1 MTELETRTLER
12 LREDTAQ
19 RACADFLA
27 AMDEL
32 HFHEILTA
40 LAFDR
45 LRYKMRLVE
54 TLREEC
60 SGDWN
65 QTFYQLYFR
74 TLGDSNNQDA
84 FVELARRVPY
94 KTVLRER
101 TMPHAVEAMLA
112 GTSGLL
118 NLYELDA
125 YRLDLLR
132 TYEHLA
138 AKYALEPM
146 EVSAWNLVQIR
157 PANHP
162 LLRIVQA
169 AEFFVQDEF
178 LMNRTMECRTRT
190 EIQRLF
196 GVDAP
201 TYWNVHCLPDAND
214 DPRPKRIGAF
224 KSRMLGINLVAV
236 LQFAY
241 GSYTDDESLH
251 ETALKL
257 LETIPPEKN
266 SLTEKWCK
274 QHVPRPKNAFE
285 SQALIQLSKSY
296 CRNKRCDE
304 CPVARR
310 ILHEIRRTAAA
321 EE

>member
-12 LREDTAQ
+12 LREDPAKH
-19 RACADFLA
+19 ACAGFLA

-45 LRYKMRLVE
+45 LHYKMKLVD
-54 TLREEC
+54 TLRGEC

-74 TLGDSNNQDA
+74 TLGDGDNQDA

-101 TMPHAVEAMLA
+101 TMPHAVEAMLV

-118 NLYELDA
+118 KLYELDP

-138 AKYALEPM
+138 AKYSLEPM
-146 EVSAWNLVQIR
+146 EPSDWTLIKIR

-178 LMNRTMECRTRT
+178 IMNRTMECRTRT
-190 EIQRLF
+190 EIRQLF
-196 GVDAP
+196 GVEAP
-201 TYWNVHCLPDAND
+201 AYWNVHYLPDAQD
-214 DPRPKRIGAF
+214 DPRPKRIGEF
-224 KSRMLGINLVAV
+224 KCDMLAINLVAV

-241 GSYTDDESLH
+241 GSYTDNESLH
-251 ETALKL
+251 ENALKL
-257 LETIPPEKN
+257 LETIPAEKN
-266 SLTEKWCK
+266 SLTEGWCAK
-274 QHVPRPKNAFE
+274 HVPRPKNAFE

-296 CRNKRCDE
+296 CDNGRCGD
-304 CPVARR
+304 CPVGRR
-310 ILHEIRRTAAA
+310 ILHEVRRTAA
-321 EE
+321 EEE

>member
-12 LREDTAQ
+12 LREDSEKH
-19 RACADFLA
+19 ACADFLA

-32 HFHEILTA
+32 HFHEILTT

-45 LRYKMRLVE
+45 LRYKMKLVDA
-54 TLREEC
+54 LRGEC

-74 TLGDSNNQDA
+74 TLGDSNNQEA
-84 FVELARRVPY
+84 FVTLARRVPY

-101 TMPHAVEAMLA
+101 TMPHAVEAMLV

-118 NLYELDA
+118 QLYELDA

-138 AKYALEPM
+138 AKYSLEPM
-146 EVSAWNLVQIR
+146 NPSDWYLTKIR

-178 LMNRTMECRTRT
+178 MMNRTMECRTRKD
-190 EIQRLF
+190 IQRLF

-201 TYWNVHCLPDAND
+201 AYWNVHYLPDATD
-214 DPRPKRIGAF
+214 DPRPKRIGEF
-224 KSRMLGINLVAV
+224 KCDILAINLVAV

-251 ETALKL
+251 ENALKL
-257 LETIPPEKN
+257 LETIPAEKN
-266 SLTEKWCK
+266 SLTEEWCK
-274 QHVPRPKNAFE
+274 NHVPRPKNAFE
-285 SQALIQLSKSY
+285 SQALIQLTKSY
-296 CRNKRCDE
+296 CRQKRCDA

-310 ILHEIRRTAAA
+310 ILHEIRRTAAV

>member
-1 MTELETRTLER
+1 MTELETQTLER
-12 LREDTAQ
+12 LREEPKQ

-32 HFHEILTA
+32 HFHELLTA

-45 LRYKMRLVE
+45 LRYKMKLVDA
-54 TLREEC
+54 LREEC

-84 FVELARRVPY
+84 FVTLARRVPY

-101 TMPHAVEAMLA
+101 TMPHAVEAMLV

-118 NLYELDA
+118 NLYELDS

-138 AKYALEPM
+138 AKYGLEPM
-146 EVSAWNLVQIR
+146 APSDWNLIKIR

-178 LMNRTMECRTRT
+178 MMNRTMECRTRT
-190 EIQRLF
+190 EIRQLF
-196 GVDAP
+196 GVEAP
-201 TYWNVHCLPDAND
+201 SYWNSHYLPDAQD
-214 DPRPKRIGAF
+214 DPRPKRIGEF
-224 KSRMLGINLVAV
+224 KCDMLAINLVAV

-241 GSYTDDESLH
+241 GSYTDNESLH
-251 ETALKL
+251 ENALKL
-257 LETIPPEKN
+257 LETIPAENNRLTREWSENEVPE
-266 SLTEKWCK
+266 
-274 QHVPRPKNAFE
+274 PKNAFE

-296 CRNKRCDE
+296 CKNERCGE

-310 ILHEIRRTAAA
+310 ILHEVRRTAAA